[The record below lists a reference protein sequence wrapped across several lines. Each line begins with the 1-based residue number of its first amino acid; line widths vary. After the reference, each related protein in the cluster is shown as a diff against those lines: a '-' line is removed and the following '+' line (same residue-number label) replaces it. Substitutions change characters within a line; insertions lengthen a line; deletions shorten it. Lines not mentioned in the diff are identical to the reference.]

1 MFYLEGYGMN
11 IYLMRHGQKQDDSK
25 SHEGLELTEKGFKQA
40 NLLGKRLNK
49 YNIQRIYSSDMVRA
63 IQTSEEINKYLNV
76 DIILDHELREID
88 MGEYVKKD
96 WEYIKNNFPCFVKDF
111 SGHLSD
117 VAYPNGEC
125 GEDVW
130 KRSKSVINEII
141 NSGLE
146 NVAVVTH
153 GGMIRVL
160 ISGFLGLHQERRFF
174 FGSPLQNCSIT
185 LVKHDNKSKNFYV
198 HYFNDYSHLEDFQE

>member
-1 MFYLEGYGMN
+1 
-11 IYLMRHGQKQDDSK
+11 
-25 SHEGLELTEKGFKQA
+25 
-40 NLLGKRLNK
+40 
-49 YNIQRIYSSDMVRA
+49 MVRA

-76 DIILDHELREID
+76 DIILNHELREID
-88 MGEYVKKD
+88 MGEYVEKD
-96 WEYIKNNFPCFVKDF
+96 SEYIEKNYPDFVKKF

-117 VAYPNGEC
+117 VAYPKGEC

-130 KRSKSVINEII
+130 KRSKGVISKII

-174 FGSPLQNCSIT
+174 FGSPLENCRIT
-185 LVKHDNKSKNFYV
+185 LVKYDNKSKDFHI
-198 HYFNDYSHLEDFQE
+198 HYFNDYSHIESVKE

>member
-1 MFYLEGYGMN
+1 MN
-11 IYLMRHGQKQDDSK
+11 IYLIRHGQKQDDSK
-25 SHEGLELTEKGFKQA
+25 SHEGLELTEEGFKQA

-76 DIILDHELREID
+76 DIILNHELRDID

-96 WEYIKNNFPCFVKDF
+96 WEYIKNNFPDFAKKF

-160 ISGFLGLHQERRFF
+160 ISGFLGLHQ
-174 FGSPLQNCSIT
+174 SN
-185 LVKHDNKSKNFYV
+185 
-198 HYFNDYSHLEDFQE
+198 